1 VDALELCSAE
11 ERMRIRTQVDEL
23 SAGAAHIIPAD
34 GLTAKIA
41 HSVRTGVPLR
51 VKFGLDPTAPD
62 LHIGHTVVLHKIR
75 TFQKYGHRIQLIIGD
90 FTARIGDPTGKS
102 VTRKPLTEEDVRVH
116 AQTYR
121 DQLARIIDIE
131 RVDVVYN
138 ASWLQPLTLAEVVA
152 MSAKVTVARMLERDD
167 FQKRYATQQ
176 PIALHEFL
184 YPLMQAYDSVHLASD
199 VELGGTDQMFNLLMG
214 RVLQREYGVAAQVVL
229 TMPLLPGIDGVHK
242 MSKSMHNAICLL
254 DPPREMYG
262 KTMSIPDALQED
274 MMRLASGMPCK
285 EVDTWIEGVRTGSIH
300 PRDAKM
306 HLAHTLTAM
315 YHGRA
320 AADAAQE
327 AFVAVH
333 QRGALPEE
341 MEDVVLD
348 RSTLDAQGAIGWAR
362 LLVTLGMQ
370 PSMAE
375 AKRTIASG
383 GCYLNGVRHTDASA
397 PIVIGTGD
405 IVQVGKRTHRRI
417 VFG

>member
-1 VDALELCSAE
+1 ME
-11 ERMRIRTQVDEL
+11 QVDVL
-23 SAGAAHIIPAD
+23 SAGAAQIIPAD
-34 GLTAKIA
+34 GLTEKIV

-51 VKFGLDPTAPD
+51 VKLGLDPTAPD
-62 LHIGHTVVLHKIR
+62 LHIGHTVVLHKLR
-75 TFQKYGHRIQLIIGD
+75 AFQKYGHRIQLIIGD

-102 VTRKPLTEEDVRVH
+102 VTRKPLTEEDVQRH

-121 DQLARIIDIE
+121 DQLARIIDID
-131 RVDVVYN
+131 RADIVYN
-138 ASWLQPLTLAEVVA
+138 AAWLQPLTLTDVVGL
-152 MSAKVTVARMLERDD
+152 SAKVTVARMLERDD

-184 YPLMQAYDSVHLASD
+184 YPLMQAYDSVHLGSD
-199 VELGGTDQMFNLLMG
+199 IELGGTDQTFNLLMG
-214 RVLQREYGVAAQVVL
+214 RVLQREYGAPPQVVM
-229 TMPLLPGIDGVHK
+229 TMPLLPGTDGVHK
-242 MSKSMHNAICLL
+242 MSKSLHNAICLL
-254 DPPREMYG
+254 DLPRDMYG
-262 KTMSIPDALQED
+262 KTMSIPDALLED
-274 MMRLASGMPCK
+274 MMRLAAGMTRA
-285 EVDTWIEGVRTGSIH
+285 EVDLWIDGVRTGEKH

-320 AADAAQE
+320 AADVAQE

-348 RSTLDAQGAIGWAR
+348 RSALDEGAIGWAR

-383 GCYLNGVRHTDASA
+383 GCYLNGIRLTDASA
-397 PIVIGTGD
+397 PIVVGVGD

-417 VFG
+417 VLG

>member
-1 VDALELCSAE
+1 ME
-11 ERMRIRTQVDEL
+11 QVDVL
-23 SAGAAHIIPAD
+23 SAGAAQIIPAD
-34 GLTAKIA
+34 GLTEKIA

-51 VKFGLDPTAPD
+51 VKLGLDPTAPD
-62 LHIGHTVVLHKIR
+62 LHIGHTVVLHKLR
-75 TFQKYGHRIQLIIGD
+75 AFQKYGHRIQLIIGD

-102 VTRKPLTEEDVRVH
+102 VTRKPLTEEDVQRH

-121 DQLARIIDIE
+121 DQLARIIDID
-131 RVDVVYN
+131 RADIVYN
-138 ASWLQPLTLAEVVA
+138 AAWLQPLTLTDVVGL
-152 MSAKVTVARMLERDD
+152 SAKVTVARMLERDD
-167 FQKRYATQQ
+167 FQKRYAAQQ

-184 YPLMQAYDSVHLASD
+184 YPLMQAYDSVHLGSD
-199 VELGGTDQMFNLLMG
+199 IELGGTDQTFNLLMG
-214 RVLQREYGVAAQVVL
+214 RVLQREYGVPPQVVM
-229 TMPLLPGIDGVHK
+229 TMPLLPGTDGVHK
-242 MSKSMHNAICLL
+242 MSKSLHNAICLL
-254 DPPREMYG
+254 DLPRDMYG
-262 KTMSIPDALQED
+262 KTMSIPDALLED
-274 MMRLASGMPCK
+274 MMRLAAGMTRA
-285 EVDTWIEGVRTGSIH
+285 EVDLWIDGVRTGEKH

-320 AADAAQE
+320 AADVVQE

-341 MEDVVLD
+341 IEDVVLD
-348 RSTLDAQGAIGWAR
+348 RSALDEGAIGWAR

-383 GCYLNGVRHTDASA
+383 GCYLNGIRLTDASA
-397 PIVIGTGD
+397 PIVVGVGD

-417 VFG
+417 VLG

>member
-1 VDALELCSAE
+1 MDVGQSCSAS
-11 ERMRIRTQVDEL
+11 ERAHIMEQVDVL
-23 SAGAAHIIPAD
+23 SAGAAQIIPAD
-34 GLTAKIA
+34 GLTEKIV

-51 VKFGLDPTAPD
+51 VKLGLDPTAPD
-62 LHIGHTVVLHKIR
+62 LHIGHTVVLHKLR
-75 TFQKYGHRIQLIIGD
+75 AFQKYGHRIQLIIGD

-102 VTRKPLTEEDVRVH
+102 VTRKPLTEEDVQRH

-121 DQLARIIDIE
+121 DQLARIIDID
-131 RVDVVYN
+131 RADIVYN
-138 ASWLQPLTLAEVVA
+138 AAWLQPLTLTDVVGL
-152 MSAKVTVARMLERDD
+152 SAKVTVARMLERDD

-184 YPLMQAYDSVHLASD
+184 YPLMQAYDSVHLGSD
-199 VELGGTDQMFNLLMG
+199 IELGGTDQTFNLLMG
-214 RVLQREYGVAAQVVL
+214 RVLQREYGVPPQVVM
-229 TMPLLPGIDGVHK
+229 TMPLLPGTDGVHK
-242 MSKSMHNAICLL
+242 MSKSLHNAICLL
-254 DPPREMYG
+254 DLPRDMYG
-262 KTMSIPDALQED
+262 KTMSIPDVLLED
-274 MMRLASGMPCK
+274 MMRLAAGMTRA
-285 EVDTWIEGVRTGSIH
+285 EVDLWIDGVRTGEKH

-320 AADAAQE
+320 AADVAQE

-348 RSTLDAQGAIGWAR
+348 RSALDEGAIGWAR

-383 GCYLNGVRHTDASA
+383 GCYLNGIRLTDASA
-397 PIVIGTGD
+397 PIVVGVGD

-417 VFG
+417 VLG